1 MPFLLQQWRRFH
13 INEKFW
19 DQKKNEKKRKGDKQ
33 IDQKSNTEYYWRI
46 RENLIF
52 KEQYWLQVSRL
63 NTTCLFY
70 MLQPSADLTK
80 LRANW
85 RADARIIQN
94 ASNKK
99 SGYNRLHSLVVKFM
113 RKVGGSSIDSIIKI
127 ERSHFRILS
136 RMWILSG
143 SYILVHQVHCFM
155 DWNEKTCMQMIRY
168 FLIHTLTVNVTF
180 PTNSISNVENI

>member
-1 MPFLLQQWRRFH
+1 M
-13 INEKFW
+13 K
-19 DQKKNEKKRKGDKQ
+19 KKRKGDKQ

-113 RKVGGSSIDSIIKI
+113 RKVGGRPSILLSKLNAVIFESCRECEYWVVPTFSCIKCIALWIGMRKLACKWSDIFSSI
-127 ERSHFRILS
+127 H
-136 RMWILSG
+136 
-143 SYILVHQVHCFM
+143 
-155 DWNEKTCMQMIRY
+155 
-168 FLIHTLTVNVTF
+168 
-180 PTNSISNVENI
+180 